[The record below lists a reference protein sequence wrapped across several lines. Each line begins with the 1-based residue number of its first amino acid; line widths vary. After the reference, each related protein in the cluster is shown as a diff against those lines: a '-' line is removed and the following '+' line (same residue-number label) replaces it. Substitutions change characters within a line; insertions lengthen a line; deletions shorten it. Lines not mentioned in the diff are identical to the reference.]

1 MSKDGRASIHAPR
14 EGLNS
19 FFSREVFEILLT
31 GQICGCAEGKFASLQ
46 ADWERFPGFKV
57 FLPRPEPFLPG

>member
-1 MSKDGRASIHAPR
+1 MAALFSR

-31 GQICGCAEGKFASLQ
+31 GQICGCAEGKFASLKT
-46 ADWERFPGFKV
+46 DWQRFPGFKV